1 MLLRLMM
8 AVCIWMMAVM
18 PCAWAEEAD
27 TSSEQALSALTLAVD
42 TYQKKDTYYI
52 RCTFTNPT
60 DEPINKQIDHLDIEY
75 APHYADRAVYE
86 ERPARHLNTIHQYND
101 TVTELSVP
109 PRGTFSFSIPI
120 NLPQPTNAPIFFVFS
135 QVYLQFTDDTSLL
148 CLRKSIDPIAYAYPV
163 TLYSGKPYLYV
174 NNLSSQ
180 TKITEIKDIAIYT
193 HCTSPFPPCSLVY
206 HYYNTEPITLDI
218 APNKHTFVPLPNTIK
233 SCSSHEHYSVLY
245 IKINGARY
253 GFTHIVD
260 ESLYSGYL
268 DSWTCYPSSYGYEPG
283 IYPIQLTASYEIDG
297 SVLHAYCRIKNL
309 QDKPVRFDS
318 HDIPFDFTFTYYNQ
332 NNLEFSMDTI
342 FLQRHATTQSSY
354 STTLSPNEEEFFTFS
369 FTLPSDF
376 KKLKK
381 CHIYYEE
388 IDRYKIHSHT
398 IPIEKKLSPLQK
410 VLYIDLGK
418 AILADPNTFYHA
430 NMGW

>member
-1 MLLRLMM
+1 M
-8 AVCIWMMAVM
+8 
-18 PCAWAEEAD
+18 
-27 TSSEQALSALTLAVD
+27 
-42 TYQKKDTYYI
+42 
-52 RCTFTNPT
+52 
-60 DEPINKQIDHLDIEY
+60 
-75 APHYADRAVYE
+75 
-86 ERPARHLNTIHQYND
+86 
-101 TVTELSVP
+101 
-109 PRGTFSFSIPI
+109 
-120 NLPQPTNAPIFFVFS
+120 
-135 QVYLQFTDDTSLL
+135 
-148 CLRKSIDPIAYAYPV
+148 
-163 TLYSGKPYLYV
+163 
-174 NNLSSQ
+174 
-180 TKITEIKDIAIYT
+180 
-193 HCTSPFPPCSLVY
+193 
-206 HYYNTEPITLDI
+206 
-218 APNKHTFVPLPNTIK
+218 
-233 SCSSHEHYSVLY
+233 
-245 IKINGARY
+245 
-253 GFTHIVD
+253 
-260 ESLYSGYL
+260 
-268 DSWTCYPSSYGYEPG
+268 
-283 IYPIQLTASYEIDG
+283 TASYEIDG